1 MSVDGK
7 PPTRGRPKTLERD
20 QVLKTALMY
29 YWASSPT
36 DVPISKICNKSGASK
51 PALYREFGSDDGLKE
66 AVLDTYGKMVSARR
80 YEILARQQPFVEVLE
95 ALITYTV
102 QDRRTLGVPD
112 GCLLFAMRA
121 RRDEFG
127 PLTRKKIDQ
136 LRKESLEKYRQWI
149 DVAKTN
155 GQFRTDIPTD
165 TAALYFDAQTGSA
178 MQLQKEG
185 VSNKVIGDILRT
197 AFSALRYKM

>member
-1 MSVDGK
+1 
-7 PPTRGRPKTLERD
+7 
-20 QVLKTALMY
+20 MY

-36 DVPISKICNKSGASK
+36 DVPISKICTKSGASK
-51 PALYREFGSDDGLKE
+51 PSLYREFGSDDGLKE
-66 AVLDTYGKMVSARR
+66 AVLDTYGKMVSAKR
-80 YEILARQQPFVEVLE
+80 YEILARQQPVGEVLE

-112 GCLLFAMRA
+112 GCLLFAMRS

-127 PLTRKKIDQ
+127 PLTRKKIDL
-136 LRKESLEKYRQWI
+136 LRKESLDKYRHWI
-149 DVAKTN
+149 DLAKTN
-155 GQFRTDIPTD
+155 KQFRADIPTD

-197 AFSALRYKM
+197 AFSVLRYKM